1 MRKIMISVGEA
12 SGDLHGASLTKA
24 LKQLEPDI
32 AVFGMGGQAMR
43 DAGVDIVYDIAD
55 INVMGFVEV
64 IKNLPRLFRLKDSLV
79 ALLAAEKPDVLVVID
94 YPDFNMRLAKAAK
107 KQGIPVVYYISPQVW
122 IWRKGRAKDIAAM
135 TEQVAAIFPFEAEVY
150 REAGAKVT
158 FVGHPLLDIVKP
170 VWDKETA
177 YRQFA
182 ADPERPVVLLM
193 PGSRKQEVDQL
204 LDIMLSAAEKIRR
217 VMPDCQFFLP
227 AATTISREMLQNK
240 LDKYTLPVQITVGN
254 TYDLMQIANLA
265 IAASGTATLETALMK
280 VPTIVVYKTSPITYF
295 IGRQLIKIPYVSLPN
310 IIAGRQ
316 IVPEL
321 LQETANAGRVADEAL
336 RILSDWDIYSRTIED
351 LTAMR
356 QTLGSGGAVRRTA
369 ELILEVAAEQPGGK
383 E

>member
-12 SGDLHGASLTKA
+12 SGDLHGASLAKA
-24 LKQLEPDI
+24 LKQLAPDI

-64 IKNLPRLFRLKDSLV
+64 IKNLPRLFRLKDSLA
-79 ALLAAEKPDVLVVID
+79 ALMAAEKPDVLVVID

-107 KQGIPVVYYISPQVW
+107 KQGISVVYYISPQVW

-150 REAGAKVT
+150 REAGARVT

-170 VWDKETA
+170 AWDKETA
-177 YRQFA
+177 YRYFG

-204 LDIMLSAAEKIRR
+204 LDIMLSAAEEIRR
-217 VMPDCQFFLP
+217 TMPACQFFLP
-227 AATTISREMLQNK
+227 VATTISREILQNK
-240 LDKYTLPVQITVGN
+240 LEKYSLPVQITTGN
-254 TYDLMQIANLA
+254 TYELMHIANLA
-265 IAASGTATLETALMK
+265 IAASGTATLETALMR

-321 LQETANAGRVADEAL
+321 LQEAANAGQVAGEAL
-336 RILSDWDIYSRTIED
+336 RILSDWDIYSHTIED
-351 LTAMR
+351 LIAMR
-356 QTLGSGGAVRRTA
+356 QTLGSGGAVQRTA
-369 ELILEVAAEQPGGK
+369 ELVLEVAAQQAGGK